1 MIMVAS
7 SKRNSATYLGRKE
20 YPNIKV
26 KLSSKR
32 NPQANAILEREHGT
46 IGNMICTYQVENI
59 DLDEDDPFAGL
70 VSAMS
75 FAV

>member
-1 MIMVAS
+1 MVPS
-7 SKRNSATYLGRKE
+7 SKRNLATYLGRKE

-46 IGNMICTYQVENI
+46 IGNMICTYHVENI
-59 DLDEDDPFAGL
+59 NLDEDDPFAGL